1 VEQRRAL
8 LDSEARFRDFAAT
21 ASDWFWETDEEHRFT
36 YFSSSARVGPGHP
49 VDGIGKRRWE
59 VGLDLAEDPE
69 KWRRHRA
76 ALERHEPFRDFV
88 YLIRMA
94 NGEIHYTATSGTP
107 IFDARGSFRGYRGSS
122 RIVTDAMRQEERLK
136 EAKTQAE
143 AASATKSAFL
153 ANMSHE
159 LRTPLNAI
167 IGFSEIMNR
176 EMFGK
181 IGVARYTDYIKDIG
195 DSAQHLLRLIEDILD
210 LSKAEAGKM
219 ELEEAEIDLAASV
232 HSACLMLRERAKRG
246 GVTLQ
251 EDVSA
256 DLPRLFGDRRRIR
269 QILLNL
275 VSNAVKF
282 TPQGGSVRV
291 SAAVS
296 PDGGL
301 LLTVADTG
309 IGIEAADIPRVFE
322 PFVQLG
328 RDRGI
333 SGEGTGLG
341 LPLVKELVELHRGTI
356 TLTSQPGVGTKVTAA
371 FPPART
377 IAKRVAA

>member
-1 VEQRRAL
+1 MPT
-8 LDSEARFRDFAAT
+8 F
-21 ASDWFWETDEEHRFT
+21 
-36 YFSSSARVGPGHP
+36 GP
-49 VDGIGKRRWE
+49 DGR
-59 VGLDLAEDPE
+59 
-69 KWRRHRA
+69 
-76 ALERHEPFRDFV
+76 
-88 YLIRMA
+88 
-94 NGEIHYTATSGTP
+94 
-107 IFDARGSFRGYRGSS
+107 FRGYRGSS
-122 RIVTDAMRQEERLK
+122 RIVTDTIRQEDRLK
-136 EAKTQAE
+136 EAKIQAE
-143 AASATKSAFL
+143 AASASKSAFL

-181 IGVARYTDYIKDIG
+181 IGVPRYTDYVKDIG

-246 GVTLQ
+246 GVTLL
-251 EDVSA
+251 EEVST

-269 QILLNL
+269 QVLLNL

-282 TPQGGSVRV
+282 TPRAGSVRV
-291 SAAVS
+291 GAAVAA
-296 PDGGL
+296 DGGL
-301 LLTVADTG
+301 VLTVADTG
-309 IGIEAADIPRVFE
+309 IGIEPADVPRVFE

-328 RDRGI
+328 RDKSI

-341 LPLVKELVELHRGTI
+341 LPLCKELVELHGGTI
-356 TLTSQPGVGTKVTAA
+356 ALGSHPGVGTKVTAS
-371 FPPART
+371 FPPGRT
-377 IAKRVAA
+377 VAKRAAA